1 MSCETVCASVTWR
14 QMGFLLSKSMDQ
26 SLQKQQ
32 EFMLIS
38 GRMQMERQMLMQN
51 EMRERQTA
59 MQIAWSREFLK
70 YFSSFYGLTAL
81 GLIVGAVR
89 QRRAVLLAPVVPLS
103 FILAYQMDMAYGSL
117 IHRMRA
123 EAESIMV
130 SESERLDL
138 PHGLPTFESIEKS
151 RRSRAHLTSLLEK

>member
-1 MSCETVCASVTWR
+1 MHR
-14 QMGFLLSKSMDQ
+14 MGFLLSKSMDQ

-70 YFSSFYGLTAL
+70 
-81 GLIVGAVR
+81 AVR

-117 IHRMRA
+117 IHRMRGPW
-123 EAESIMV
+123 SV
-130 SESERLDL
+130 DGGVPFLWSLRLDAMTSDRRKRNFSL
-138 PHGLPTFESIEKS
+138 GLAGMCCNQGCTKNDIG
-151 RRSRAHLTSLLEK
+151 RLC

>member
-1 MSCETVCASVTWR
+1 
-14 QMGFLLSKSMDQ
+14 
-26 SLQKQQ
+26 
-32 EFMLIS
+32 
-38 GRMQMERQMLMQN
+38 MERQMLMQN

-117 IHRMRA
+117 IHRMRGPW
-123 EAESIMV
+123 SV
-130 SESERLDL
+130 DGGVPFLWSLRLDAMTSDRRKRNFSL
-138 PHGLPTFESIEKS
+138 GLAGMCCNQGCTKNDIG
-151 RRSRAHLTSLLEK
+151 RLC